1 MSEGI
6 ITTQAQS
13 AINSETGFDCSQ
25 GFETL
30 QRIASMFA
38 KSTLVPKEFQNSI
51 PNCAIG
57 LHMALRM
64 RADPLMV
71 MQNLYIVHGR
81 PGWSSQFLIA
91 TFNQCG
97 KFSALRYEWSGTP
110 NTEDYGCTAMAVEK
124 ASGETLRGAT
134 ITLGMARKEG
144 WSTKNGSK
152 WVTMPQQ
159 MLMYRAASFFV
170 RAYAPEL
177 AMGLPTA
184 DEVQEVEE
192 SRISSVVDVSGYE
205 NTQAERL
212 AAAMAK
218 TRADSQASQE
228 PTKQPEATHK
238 PASASTDKPATKPVP
253 QSPVK
258 PASVVIPTLED
269 VAQAMNQRRL
279 NQIEDEVRAAL
290 QSAAINNDQ
299 AIALNDAIAA
309 KQNDLATKDAK

>member
-1 MSEGI
+1 
-6 ITTQAQS
+6 
-13 AINSETGFDCSQ
+13 
-25 GFETL
+25 
-30 QRIASMFA
+30 MFA

-110 NTEDYGCTAMAVEK
+110 GTEDYGCTAMAVEK
-124 ASGETLRGAT
+124 ASGETLRGST

-192 SRISSVVDVSGYE
+192 TRISSVVDASGYE

-218 TRADSQASQE
+218 ARAESQSQQE
-228 PTKQPEATHK
+228 PAKQPESAPKAPPTSTEK
-238 PASASTDKPATKPVP
+238 PASKPIQQTPV
-253 QSPVK
+253 QSK
-258 PASVVIPTLED
+258 MIAPTLKD
-269 VAQAMNQRRL
+269 VSDAKAFRRL
-279 NQIEDEVRAAL
+279 T
-290 QSAAINNDQ
+290 
-299 AIALNDAIAA
+299 AIAKEAQEAVDSGVITEQFFRELNDAIAVR
-309 KQNDLATKDAK
+309 QNELAEAGAP

>member
-1 MSEGI
+1 VSEGV
-6 ITTQAQS
+6 ITTQTQS

-110 NTEDYGCTAMAVEK
+110 GTEDYGCTAMAVEK

-184 DEVQEVEE
+184 DEVQEFEE
-192 SRISSVVDVSGYE
+192 TRISSVVDASGYE

-218 TRADSQASQE
+218 SRADLQPQKEPAQQTEAAS
-228 PTKQPEATHK
+228 KATPLSAEK
-238 PASASTDKPATKPVP
+238 PASKPV
-253 QSPVK
+253 QQA
-258 PASVVIPTLED
+258 PAKAERVVVPALED

-279 NQIEDEVRAAL
+279 NQIDDEVRAAL
-290 QSAAINNDQ
+290 DAAVITNEQ

-309 KQNDLATKDAK
+309 KQNELAMKGTK

>member
-1 MSEGI
+1 
-6 ITTQAQS
+6 
-13 AINSETGFDCSQ
+13 
-25 GFETL
+25 
-30 QRIASMFA
+30 
-38 KSTLVPKEFQNSI
+38 VPKEFQNSI

-110 NTEDYGCTAMAVEK
+110 GTEDYGCTAMAVEK

-184 DEVQEVEE
+184 DEVQEFEE
-192 SRISSVVDVSGYE
+192 TRISSVVDASGYE

-218 TRADSQASQE
+218 SRADLQPQKEPAQQTEAAS
-228 PTKQPEATHK
+228 KATPLSAEK
-238 PASASTDKPATKPVP
+238 PASKPV
-253 QSPVK
+253 QQA
-258 PASVVIPTLED
+258 PAKAERVVVPALED

-279 NQIEDEVRAAL
+279 NQIDDEVRAAL
-290 QSAAINNDQ
+290 DAAVITNEQ

-309 KQNDLATKDAK
+309 KQNELAMKGTK

>member
-1 MSEGI
+1 
-6 ITTQAQS
+6 
-13 AINSETGFDCSQ
+13 
-25 GFETL
+25 
-30 QRIASMFA
+30 MFA

-110 NTEDYGCTAMAVEK
+110 GTEDYGCTAMAVEK

-184 DEVQEVEE
+184 DEVQEFEE
-192 SRISSVVDVSGYE
+192 TRISSVVDASGYE

-218 TRADSQASQE
+218 SRADLQPQKEPAQQTEAAS
-228 PTKQPEATHK
+228 KATPLSAEK
-238 PASASTDKPATKPVP
+238 PASKPV
-253 QSPVK
+253 QQA
-258 PASVVIPTLED
+258 PAKAERVVVPALED

-279 NQIEDEVRAAL
+279 NQIDDEVRAAL
-290 QSAAINNDQ
+290 DAAVITNEQ

-309 KQNDLATKDAK
+309 KQNELAMKGTK

>member
-1 MSEGI
+1 MSEGV
-6 ITTQAQS
+6 ITTQTQS

-30 QRIASMFA
+30 QRIASMFS

-192 SRISSVVDVSGYE
+192 ARISSVVDVTSFE

-212 AAAMAK
+212 ASAMAK
-218 TRADSQASQE
+218 ARTELQSQQE
-228 PTKQPEATHK
+228 PSKQPEAAPKAPTTSTEK
-238 PASASTDKPATKPVP
+238 PASKPVA

-258 PASVVIPTLED
+258 PASVVIPTLAD
-269 VAQAMNQRRL
+269 VAQAMNQWRL
-279 NQIEDEVRAAL
+279 NQIENEVKAAL

-309 KQNDLATKDAK
+309 KRNDLAMKDAK